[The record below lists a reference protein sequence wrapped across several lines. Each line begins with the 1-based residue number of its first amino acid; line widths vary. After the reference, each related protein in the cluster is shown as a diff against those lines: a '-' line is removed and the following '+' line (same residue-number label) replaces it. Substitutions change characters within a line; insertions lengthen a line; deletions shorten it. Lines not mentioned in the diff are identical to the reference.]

1 MKKSKK
7 RKEKYYS
14 NWKRITATT
23 LIAALSVTSVSLE
36 SLAAE
41 PAQTAENPSQTEA
54 ASGADDSVERPKE
67 LKGVTEE
74 DSVKKENTETS
85 TTCQIGNGKKVSVFY
100 QEPVRYKDE
109 SGKLIDYDPSLV
121 KVDSAKSENKESLK
135 GYAYENEGGDAKQYF
150 PEKLSDTTPLLMEKD
165 GYSVAL
171 SPDMKSKA
179 VEVEKEDFTNG
190 YEETEEVPL
199 TAAYDTS
206 EPVTYAYTS
215 GESGIKEEIRL
226 AKCPKENTF
235 SYTLK
240 LKGLKLRKNPVDE
253 GLTLYDKESDE
264 IVGSVGAPNMN
275 DASGKAYSE
284 ELTTKVE
291 EAGEDTYRVTVTADW
306 SYLKD
311 KDRQYPVVID
321 PTIKWTGNTDLGD
334 VYILS
339 GSTYKD
345 YNFYTSGVT
354 VMNAGKASKGI
365 YRTYLAFKDM
375 KSKIKGNY
383 VDSAIL
389 TMYETGNSTKG
400 QTVQAYRVKEAW
412 ERSKVTWNKRPGYNT
427 LYSTVKTTG
436 KAKTARTLDLTSF
449 ARGLANDSIINYGVM
464 LKGADE
470 TGKYA
475 EFVGSRN
482 STTSLRPKLVVT
494 YYDKPTKA
502 TSVSVTPSYVK
513 PGTAIKANWAGITSK
528 GLSYVQYKIV
538 TLNPTTLEDV
548 SELVPY
554 SSSTKL
560 GTSGSGSATIAAST
574 GWKEGSYKIGIRG
587 VDKGNLAGPG
597 AGARFVIDGTAPTMA
612 KPVLT
617 PATTKE
623 EPTDVQNPTIQ
634 WSGVSDANLKQ
645 MEYKIDDGAWK
656 KLGTGTSGS
665 VELPAGTITGNG
677 QHKITVRAVDK
688 AGNTKEEVL
697 DYYYKDNTVGFDGYL
712 PKDGTLTLRKD
723 YGKNLISWETD
734 KVLNDTVYYRIYR
747 GTEKDFTPSEEN
759 MVCKKVF
766 KGYWIDL
773 ESAKDE
779 KWYYKVEAVRAD
791 SSGEIEEQEL
801 IDTVLSGTG
810 TAPEEFEKHTG
821 SQDYLGYQS
830 FQTPTGNGTVEDQS
844 GNLTYSQED
853 ANLPASQLTFEMART
868 YNSQSL
874 LNGML
879 GTGWSDT
886 LHKELIKGEDGT
898 MYYLD
903 SDGSIY
909 HFKKSG
915 DTYVCKET
923 KDLTLNDG
931 SEAITNTAKSRASV
945 KNGSISVKKKTA
957 VCSTEMGKMKY
968 TYKNQMESKNKSKI
982 KGRTVK
988 VQSSNDS
995 AEEESE
1001 EDEDDSDDTVQ
1012 RTHAYTI
1019 KDKQGIL
1026 YRFNKEGQLVSAL
1039 DPNGTFLLY
1048 DYLPDG
1054 RLERVSTEVKTVIEL
1069 KYQKDSG
1076 LLKEIALPDATKLC
1090 YTYDNGRLTEM
1101 SHCGKDGKTLVSY
1114 AYDYDSDHLNSVT
1127 DGKGQKYTI
1136 TYNGEK
1142 VSAVTY
1148 PNGEKE
1154 NWGYAGGKTTVTK
1167 KASDGI
1173 EVRTNSREYD
1183 TKSGKVT
1190 KETEADGSVT
1200 TYAYEYEENPYLVT
1214 KTTKTVGYESLTNGK
1229 VEWKTKEKVSETVYD
1244 EQENEKTE
1252 TDEDGTVTTYTYGDT
1267 TSEWTVDQPSEIK
1280 EEKRDTLI
1288 SDEKYEY
1295 NENGESVK
1303 EEEVTDTENKTVTEN
1318 AYDDSGNEIETKT
1331 TEAGIET
1338 SKTTSSYDAY
1348 GNTKESSTTSGDVVT
1363 KEENSYDVMGRVTKK
1378 NDPDTREVTEY
1389 TYDELGRQIKSVSTL
1404 NGKSQTTTSAYDA
1417 NGTVVSETGTDG
1429 VKTDYVYDSLNRVV
1443 KKTVTKGTSLTYTTA
1458 YSYGD
1463 VTVQDGRGTRTI
1475 KNASIQKK
1483 SYPSGT
1489 TASETYTDAS
1499 GNVVREKVN
1508 GLYTDYTYDASGNQ
1522 VVAYENGTGADAAEG
1537 KVTLALFDEEGR
1549 NFATIVNPGV
1559 SGETYQVSDD
1569 SLVTKQSYDAKGN
1582 VTKETDAIGT
1592 VTAYT
1597 YDDSER
1603 VTEVMQNAGKDGAVV
1618 TKASYEADTE
1628 NQKNKT
1634 TVTDAGGRKSIEV
1647 TDAAGLIKSSQ
1658 DQGEKEDESIATAYS
1673 YDSRGNQTKVTY
1685 ENGDYR
1691 EDTCDARNLKIVSKY
1706 YQADGTQTLQ
1716 TNYQYDDQYRLTKMT
1731 DAKKS
1736 GSERKAYRYT
1746 YTGYDGFGRTAW
1758 TAEVSQEAEPTDA
1771 QIAKHKISY
1780 SYDTEDKITEVTY
1793 ALAEDG
1799 RVESLHY
1806 AYDKNQYL
1814 IAIKAKIKGSDEE
1827 KLIRKYRYNERG
1839 KLFTIVDFTDYRDKN
1854 ESYVARFYEYDALD
1868 RVSSMTYK
1876 SGTTVLEA
1884 YTYSYDKNNNIVK
1897 KTEKNSTAKE
1907 EKDHTDQ
1914 TTEYT
1919 YNALGRLTKS
1929 VVTDHKKNEE
1939 KTTTTYSYDSVG
1951 NRIKK
1956 VKGEEETAYTY
1967 NGLNQLLKAK
1977 TTKGDTVK
1985 NDISYEYDVN
1995 GNQIK
2000 ETDKETGDS
2009 VENTYDVENRLSTA
2023 TVTKKSGTSGNETV
2037 SLTQE
2042 NLYNGDGQRIQK
2054 KEAGEVTNYFYEDG
2068 MVSYTTGADTGEK
2081 LIQNLSGL
2089 EDNVIYAERKVTG
2102 TDGTASAYQDFL
2114 YTKDIQGSTSSIL
2127 NKDTKGELSY
2137 EYDDFGETSI
2147 HGSSA
2152 LKNEICYTGGIY
2164 DESTGLYYLNARY
2177 YDPEN
2182 GRFLTEDTYRG
2193 EVNDPDT
2200 LHLYAYCKNN
2210 PINYVDPSGHSCISS
2225 KLTLV
2230 DYWKIH
2236 KLVQL
2241 AYMFRLIGI
2250 GRGADIEVTVR
2261 NAKSMRVCGYLDVY
2275 DVTMNQYYEVKSKRQ
2290 CKKNWKNVDRQLRK
2304 YDSSIIVG
2312 YSKRKHIIRNI
2323 RRGREKISGYFY
2335 YGAWR
2340 ITYGLKRKGLVYY
2353 AQKLNKKRQK
2363 QLSTAKGVIKITLT
2377 AGVCIGLGMSTGNLV
2392 PAPI

>member
-1 MKKSKK
+1 M
-7 RKEKYYS
+7 
-14 NWKRITATT
+14 
-23 LIAALSVTSVSLE
+23 
-36 SLAAE
+36 
-41 PAQTAENPSQTEA
+41 
-54 ASGADDSVERPKE
+54 
-67 LKGVTEE
+67 
-74 DSVKKENTETS
+74 
-85 TTCQIGNGKKVSVFY
+85 
-100 QEPVRYKDE
+100 
-109 SGKLIDYDPSLV
+109 
-121 KVDSAKSENKESLK
+121 
-135 GYAYENEGGDAKQYF
+135 
-150 PEKLSDTTPLLMEKD
+150 
-165 GYSVAL
+165 
-171 SPDMKSKA
+171 
-179 VEVEKEDFTNG
+179 
-190 YEETEEVPL
+190 
-199 TAAYDTS
+199 
-206 EPVTYAYTS
+206 
-215 GESGIKEEIRL
+215 
-226 AKCPKENTF
+226 
-235 SYTLK
+235 
-240 LKGLKLRKNPVDE
+240 
-253 GLTLYDKESDE
+253 
-264 IVGSVGAPNMN
+264 
-275 DASGKAYSE
+275 
-284 ELTTKVE
+284 
-291 EAGEDTYRVTVTADW
+291 
-306 SYLKD
+306 
-311 KDRQYPVVID
+311 
-321 PTIKWTGNTDLGD
+321 
-334 VYILS
+334 
-339 GSTYKD
+339 
-345 YNFYTSGVT
+345 
-354 VMNAGKASKGI
+354 
-365 YRTYLAFKDM
+365 
-375 KSKIKGNY
+375 
-383 VDSAIL
+383 
-389 TMYETGNSTKG
+389 
-400 QTVQAYRVKEAW
+400 
-412 ERSKVTWNKRPGYNT
+412 
-427 LYSTVKTTG
+427 
-436 KAKTARTLDLTSF
+436 
-449 ARGLANDSIINYGVM
+449 
-464 LKGADE
+464 
-470 TGKYA
+470 
-475 EFVGSRN
+475 
-482 STTSLRPKLVVT
+482 
-494 YYDKPTKA
+494 
-502 TSVSVTPSYVK
+502 
-513 PGTAIKANWAGITSK
+513 
-528 GLSYVQYKIV
+528 
-538 TLNPTTLEDV
+538 
-548 SELVPY
+548 
-554 SSSTKL
+554 
-560 GTSGSGSATIAAST
+560 
-574 GWKEGSYKIGIRG
+574 
-587 VDKGNLAGPG
+587 
-597 AGARFVIDGTAPTMA
+597 
-612 KPVLT
+612 
-617 PATTKE
+617 
-623 EPTDVQNPTIQ
+623 
-634 WSGVSDANLKQ
+634 
-645 MEYKIDDGAWK
+645 
-656 KLGTGTSGS
+656 
-665 VELPAGTITGNG
+665 
-677 QHKITVRAVDK
+677 
-688 AGNTKEEVL
+688 
-697 DYYYKDNTVGFDGYL
+697 
-712 PKDGTLTLRKD
+712 
-723 YGKNLISWETD
+723 
-734 KVLNDTVYYRIYR
+734 
-747 GTEKDFTPSEEN
+747 
-759 MVCKKVF
+759 
-766 KGYWIDL
+766 
-773 ESAKDE
+773 
-779 KWYYKVEAVRAD
+779 
-791 SSGEIEEQEL
+791 
-801 IDTVLSGTG
+801 
-810 TAPEEFEKHTG
+810 
-821 SQDYLGYQS
+821 
-830 FQTPTGNGTVEDQS
+830 
-844 GNLTYSQED
+844 
-853 ANLPASQLTFEMART
+853 
-868 YNSQSL
+868 
-874 LNGML
+874 
-879 GTGWSDT
+879 
-886 LHKELIKGEDGT
+886 
-898 MYYLD
+898 
-903 SDGSIY
+903 
-909 HFKKSG
+909 
-915 DTYVCKET
+915 
-923 KDLTLNDG
+923 
-931 SEAITNTAKSRASV
+931 
-945 KNGSISVKKKTA
+945 
-957 VCSTEMGKMKY
+957 
-968 TYKNQMESKNKSKI
+968 
-982 KGRTVK
+982 
-988 VQSSNDS
+988 
-995 AEEESE
+995 
-1001 EDEDDSDDTVQ
+1001 
-1012 RTHAYTI
+1012 
-1019 KDKQGIL
+1019 
-1026 YRFNKEGQLVSAL
+1026 
-1039 DPNGTFLLY
+1039 
-1048 DYLPDG
+1048 
-1054 RLERVSTEVKTVIEL
+1054 
-1069 KYQKDSG
+1069 
-1076 LLKEIALPDATKLC
+1076 
-1090 YTYDNGRLTEM
+1090 
-1101 SHCGKDGKTLVSY
+1101 
-1114 AYDYDSDHLNSVT
+1114 NSVT

-1378 NDPDTREVTEY
+1378 NDPDTGEVTEY

-1691 EDTCDARNLKIVSKY
+1691 EDTYDARNLKTVSKY

-1736 GSERKAYRYT
+1736 GSARKAYRYT

-1780 SYDTEDKITEVTY
+1780 SYDTEDKITEVAY

-1929 VVTDHKKNEE
+1929 VVTDHKKNDE
-1939 KTTTTYSYDSVG
+1939 KTTTTYSYDFAG
-1951 NRIKK
+1951 NRTKK
-1956 VKGEEETAYTY
+1956 VKGEEETAYSY

-1977 TTKGDTVK
+1977 TTKGNTVK

-2089 EDNVIYAERKVTG
+2089 EDNVIYAEQKVTG
-2102 TDGTASAYQDFL
+2102 KDGTTASYQDFL

>member
-1 MKKSKK
+1 M
-7 RKEKYYS
+7 
-14 NWKRITATT
+14 
-23 LIAALSVTSVSLE
+23 
-36 SLAAE
+36 
-41 PAQTAENPSQTEA
+41 
-54 ASGADDSVERPKE
+54 
-67 LKGVTEE
+67 
-74 DSVKKENTETS
+74 
-85 TTCQIGNGKKVSVFY
+85 
-100 QEPVRYKDE
+100 
-109 SGKLIDYDPSLV
+109 
-121 KVDSAKSENKESLK
+121 
-135 GYAYENEGGDAKQYF
+135 
-150 PEKLSDTTPLLMEKD
+150 
-165 GYSVAL
+165 
-171 SPDMKSKA
+171 
-179 VEVEKEDFTNG
+179 
-190 YEETEEVPL
+190 
-199 TAAYDTS
+199 
-206 EPVTYAYTS
+206 
-215 GESGIKEEIRL
+215 
-226 AKCPKENTF
+226 
-235 SYTLK
+235 
-240 LKGLKLRKNPVDE
+240 
-253 GLTLYDKESDE
+253 
-264 IVGSVGAPNMN
+264 
-275 DASGKAYSE
+275 
-284 ELTTKVE
+284 
-291 EAGEDTYRVTVTADW
+291 
-306 SYLKD
+306 
-311 KDRQYPVVID
+311 
-321 PTIKWTGNTDLGD
+321 
-334 VYILS
+334 
-339 GSTYKD
+339 
-345 YNFYTSGVT
+345 
-354 VMNAGKASKGI
+354 
-365 YRTYLAFKDM
+365 
-375 KSKIKGNY
+375 
-383 VDSAIL
+383 
-389 TMYETGNSTKG
+389 
-400 QTVQAYRVKEAW
+400 
-412 ERSKVTWNKRPGYNT
+412 
-427 LYSTVKTTG
+427 
-436 KAKTARTLDLTSF
+436 
-449 ARGLANDSIINYGVM
+449 
-464 LKGADE
+464 
-470 TGKYA
+470 
-475 EFVGSRN
+475 
-482 STTSLRPKLVVT
+482 
-494 YYDKPTKA
+494 
-502 TSVSVTPSYVK
+502 
-513 PGTAIKANWAGITSK
+513 
-528 GLSYVQYKIV
+528 
-538 TLNPTTLEDV
+538 
-548 SELVPY
+548 
-554 SSSTKL
+554 
-560 GTSGSGSATIAAST
+560 
-574 GWKEGSYKIGIRG
+574 
-587 VDKGNLAGPG
+587 
-597 AGARFVIDGTAPTMA
+597 IDGTAPTMA

-623 EPTDVQNPTIQ
+623 EPTDVQNPIIQ
-634 WSGVSDANLKQ
+634 WSGVSDVNLKQ

-688 AGNTKEEVL
+688 AGNVKEEVL

-801 IDTVLSGTG
+801 VDTVLSGTG

-821 SQDYLGYQS
+821 SQDCLGYQS

-853 ANLPASQLTFEMART
+853 ATLPASQLTFEMART

-874 LNGML
+874 LTGML

-995 AEEESE
+995 DEEESE

-1154 NWGYAGGKTTVTK
+1154 NWGYAGGKTTIIK
-1167 KASDGI
+1167 KASDGT
-1173 EVRTNSREYD
+1173 EVRMNSREYD

-1200 TYAYEYEENPYLVT
+1200 TYTYGYAKNPYLVT
-1214 KTTKTVGYESLTNGK
+1214 KTTKQTGYEELNDGK
-1229 VEWKTKEKVSETVYD
+1229 VEWKTKESVTETSYD
-1244 EQENEKTE
+1244 EQENTISETE
-1252 TDEDGTVTTYTYGDT
+1252 EDGTKTEYTYDT
-1267 TSEWTVDQPSEIK
+1267 TSEWTEDQPKTEVVTKGETVISK
-1280 EEKRDTLI
+1280 ENYTYSKTGNL
-1288 SDEKYEY
+1288 K
-1295 NENGESVK
+1295 K
-1303 EEEVTDTENKTVTEN
+1303 EEESADPSNKSITENTYDGDGNVLESTTTV
-1318 AYDDSGNEIETKT
+1318 
-1331 TEAGIET
+1331 AGIET
-1338 SKTTSSYDAY
+1338 SKTTSKYDLS
-1348 GNTKESSTTSGDVVT
+1348 GNATESATTSGDVESQEKNT
-1363 KEENSYDVMGRVTKK
+1363 YDVMGRVTKK
-1378 NDPDTREVTEY
+1378 TDPDTGEVTEY

-1443 KKTVTKGTSLTYTTA
+1443 KRTVTKGTSLTYTTA

-1463 VTVQDGRGTRTI
+1463 VTVQDGRGTRTV
-1475 KNASIQKK
+1475 KNASIQKE

-1499 GNVVREKVN
+1499 GNVVREKAN

-1537 KVTLALFDEEGR
+1537 KVTLALYDEEGR

-1559 SGETYQVSDD
+1559 SGETYQVSED
-1569 SLVTKQSYDAKGN
+1569 SLVTKQSYDTKGN
-1582 VTKETDAIGT
+1582 VAKETDAMGT
-1592 VTAYT
+1592 ATAYS
-1597 YDDSER
+1597 YDASDR
-1603 VTEVMQNAGKDGAVV
+1603 VTEVTQNAGKDGAVV

-1691 EDTCDARNLKIVSKY
+1691 EDTYDARNLKTVSKY

-1780 SYDTEDKITEVTY
+1780 SYDAEDKLTEVHY
-1793 ALAEDG
+1793 ALVEDG

-1806 AYDKNQYL
+1806 EYDKNQYL
-1814 IAIKAKIKGSDEE
+1814 IAIKAKIKGSDAE

-1839 KLFTIVDFTDYRDKN
+1839 KLFTIVDFTDYRDQN
-1854 ESYVARFYEYDALD
+1854 ESYVARFYAYDELD

-1876 SGTTVLEA
+1876 SGTTVLEE
-1884 YTYSYDKNNNIVK
+1884 YTYTYDKNNQITRR
-1897 KTEKNSTAKE
+1897 TEKNSTAKD
-1907 EKDHTDQ
+1907 EKDHTDK

-1929 VVTDHKKNEE
+1929 VVTDHKNNDE
-1939 KTTTTYSYDSVG
+1939 KTTTAYSYDPAG
-1951 NRIKK
+1951 NRTKK
-1956 VKGEEETAYTY
+1956 VKGEEETSYTY
-1967 NGLNQLLKAK
+1967 NGLNQLLAAK
-1977 TTKGDTVK
+1977 TTKGAAVK
-1985 NDISYEYDVN
+1985 NDITYDYDVN

-2009 VENTYDVENRLSTA
+2009 VENTYDVENRLRKA
-2023 TVTKKSGTSGNETV
+2023 VVTKKDKGSF
-2037 SLTQE
+2037 TQE
-2042 NLYNGDGQRIQK
+2042 NLYNGEGQRIQK
-2054 KEAGEVTNYFYEDG
+2054 VDGDETTNYYYQDG
-2068 MVSYTTGADTGEK
+2068 VVAYTTDANGEQNS
-2081 LIQNLSGL
+2081 QNL
-2089 EDNVIYAERKVTG
+2089 IG
-2102 TDGTASAYQDFL
+2102 TDGNVLATERFQQNATQYYL
-2114 YTKDIQGSTSSIL
+2114 YNKDIQESTSSL
-2127 NKDTKGELSY
+2127 VKEDGSADATY
-2137 EYDDFGETSI
+2137 QYTDFGETTI
-2147 HGSSA
+2147 QGNDQA
-2152 LKNEICYTGGIY
+2152 KNEVCYTGGIY
-2164 DESTGLYYLNARY
+2164 D
-2177 YDPEN
+2177 
-2182 GRFLTEDTYRG
+2182 
-2193 EVNDPDT
+2193 
-2200 LHLYAYCKNN
+2200 
-2210 PINYVDPSGHSCISS
+2210 
-2225 KLTLV
+2225 
-2230 DYWKIH
+2230 
-2236 KLVQL
+2236 
-2241 AYMFRLIGI
+2241 
-2250 GRGADIEVTVR
+2250 
-2261 NAKSMRVCGYLDVY
+2261 
-2275 DVTMNQYYEVKSKRQ
+2275 
-2290 CKKNWKNVDRQLRK
+2290 
-2304 YDSSIIVG
+2304 
-2312 YSKRKHIIRNI
+2312 
-2323 RRGREKISGYFY
+2323 
-2335 YGAWR
+2335 
-2340 ITYGLKRKGLVYY
+2340 
-2353 AQKLNKKRQK
+2353 
-2363 QLSTAKGVIKITLT
+2363 
-2377 AGVCIGLGMSTGNLV
+2377 
-2392 PAPI
+2392 

>member
-1 MKKSKK
+1 M
-7 RKEKYYS
+7 
-14 NWKRITATT
+14 
-23 LIAALSVTSVSLE
+23 
-36 SLAAE
+36 
-41 PAQTAENPSQTEA
+41 
-54 ASGADDSVERPKE
+54 
-67 LKGVTEE
+67 
-74 DSVKKENTETS
+74 
-85 TTCQIGNGKKVSVFY
+85 
-100 QEPVRYKDE
+100 
-109 SGKLIDYDPSLV
+109 
-121 KVDSAKSENKESLK
+121 
-135 GYAYENEGGDAKQYF
+135 
-150 PEKLSDTTPLLMEKD
+150 
-165 GYSVAL
+165 
-171 SPDMKSKA
+171 
-179 VEVEKEDFTNG
+179 
-190 YEETEEVPL
+190 
-199 TAAYDTS
+199 
-206 EPVTYAYTS
+206 
-215 GESGIKEEIRL
+215 
-226 AKCPKENTF
+226 
-235 SYTLK
+235 
-240 LKGLKLRKNPVDE
+240 
-253 GLTLYDKESDE
+253 
-264 IVGSVGAPNMN
+264 
-275 DASGKAYSE
+275 
-284 ELTTKVE
+284 
-291 EAGEDTYRVTVTADW
+291 
-306 SYLKD
+306 
-311 KDRQYPVVID
+311 
-321 PTIKWTGNTDLGD
+321 
-334 VYILS
+334 
-339 GSTYKD
+339 
-345 YNFYTSGVT
+345 
-354 VMNAGKASKGI
+354 
-365 YRTYLAFKDM
+365 
-375 KSKIKGNY
+375 
-383 VDSAIL
+383 
-389 TMYETGNSTKG
+389 
-400 QTVQAYRVKEAW
+400 
-412 ERSKVTWNKRPGYNT
+412 
-427 LYSTVKTTG
+427 
-436 KAKTARTLDLTSF
+436 
-449 ARGLANDSIINYGVM
+449 
-464 LKGADE
+464 
-470 TGKYA
+470 
-475 EFVGSRN
+475 
-482 STTSLRPKLVVT
+482 
-494 YYDKPTKA
+494 
-502 TSVSVTPSYVK
+502 
-513 PGTAIKANWAGITSK
+513 
-528 GLSYVQYKIV
+528 
-538 TLNPTTLEDV
+538 
-548 SELVPY
+548 
-554 SSSTKL
+554 
-560 GTSGSGSATIAAST
+560 
-574 GWKEGSYKIGIRG
+574 
-587 VDKGNLAGPG
+587 
-597 AGARFVIDGTAPTMA
+597 
-612 KPVLT
+612 
-617 PATTKE
+617 
-623 EPTDVQNPTIQ
+623 
-634 WSGVSDANLKQ
+634 
-645 MEYKIDDGAWK
+645 
-656 KLGTGTSGS
+656 
-665 VELPAGTITGNG
+665 
-677 QHKITVRAVDK
+677 
-688 AGNTKEEVL
+688 
-697 DYYYKDNTVGFDGYL
+697 
-712 PKDGTLTLRKD
+712 
-723 YGKNLISWETD
+723 
-734 KVLNDTVYYRIYR
+734 
-747 GTEKDFTPSEEN
+747 
-759 MVCKKVF
+759 
-766 KGYWIDL
+766 
-773 ESAKDE
+773 
-779 KWYYKVEAVRAD
+779 
-791 SSGEIEEQEL
+791 
-801 IDTVLSGTG
+801 
-810 TAPEEFEKHTG
+810 
-821 SQDYLGYQS
+821 
-830 FQTPTGNGTVEDQS
+830 
-844 GNLTYSQED
+844 
-853 ANLPASQLTFEMART
+853 
-868 YNSQSL
+868 
-874 LNGML
+874 
-879 GTGWSDT
+879 
-886 LHKELIKGEDGT
+886 
-898 MYYLD
+898 
-903 SDGSIY
+903 
-909 HFKKSG
+909 
-915 DTYVCKET
+915 
-923 KDLTLNDG
+923 
-931 SEAITNTAKSRASV
+931 
-945 KNGSISVKKKTA
+945 
-957 VCSTEMGKMKY
+957 
-968 TYKNQMESKNKSKI
+968 
-982 KGRTVK
+982 
-988 VQSSNDS
+988 
-995 AEEESE
+995 
-1001 EDEDDSDDTVQ
+1001 
-1012 RTHAYTI
+1012 
-1019 KDKQGIL
+1019 
-1026 YRFNKEGQLVSAL
+1026 
-1039 DPNGTFLLY
+1039 
-1048 DYLPDG
+1048 
-1054 RLERVSTEVKTVIEL
+1054 
-1069 KYQKDSG
+1069 
-1076 LLKEIALPDATKLC
+1076 
-1090 YTYDNGRLTEM
+1090 
-1101 SHCGKDGKTLVSY
+1101 
-1114 AYDYDSDHLNSVT
+1114 NSVT

-1378 NDPDTREVTEY
+1378 NDPDTGEVTEY

-1691 EDTCDARNLKIVSKY
+1691 EDTYDARNLKTVSKY

-1929 VVTDHKKNEE
+1929 VVTDHKKNDE
-1939 KTTTTYSYDSVG
+1939 KTTTTYSYDFAG
-1951 NRIKK
+1951 NRTKK
-1956 VKGEEETAYTY
+1956 VKGEEETAYSY

-1977 TTKGDTVK
+1977 TTKGNTVK

-2089 EDNVIYAERKVTG
+2089 EDNVIYAEQKVTG
-2102 TDGTASAYQDFL
+2102 KDGTTASYQDFL

>member
-1 MKKSKK
+1 M
-7 RKEKYYS
+7 
-14 NWKRITATT
+14 
-23 LIAALSVTSVSLE
+23 
-36 SLAAE
+36 
-41 PAQTAENPSQTEA
+41 
-54 ASGADDSVERPKE
+54 
-67 LKGVTEE
+67 
-74 DSVKKENTETS
+74 
-85 TTCQIGNGKKVSVFY
+85 
-100 QEPVRYKDE
+100 
-109 SGKLIDYDPSLV
+109 ID
-121 KVDSAKSENKESLK
+121 
-135 GYAYENEGGDAKQYF
+135 
-150 PEKLSDTTPLLMEKD
+150 T
-165 GYSVAL
+165 
-171 SPDMKSKA
+171 
-179 VEVEKEDFTNG
+179 
-190 YEETEEVPL
+190 
-199 TAAYDTS
+199 
-206 EPVTYAYTS
+206 
-215 GESGIKEEIRL
+215 
-226 AKCPKENTF
+226 
-235 SYTLK
+235 
-240 LKGLKLRKNPVDE
+240 
-253 GLTLYDKESDE
+253 
-264 IVGSVGAPNMN
+264 
-275 DASGKAYSE
+275 
-284 ELTTKVE
+284 
-291 EAGEDTYRVTVTADW
+291 
-306 SYLKD
+306 
-311 KDRQYPVVID
+311 
-321 PTIKWTGNTDLGD
+321 
-334 VYILS
+334 ILS
-339 GSTYKD
+339 G
-345 YNFYTSGVT
+345 
-354 VMNAGKASKGI
+354 I
-365 YRTYLAFKDM
+365 
-375 KSKIKGNY
+375 
-383 VDSAIL
+383 
-389 TMYETGNSTKG
+389 
-400 QTVQAYRVKEAW
+400 
-412 ERSKVTWNKRPGYNT
+412 
-427 LYSTVKTTG
+427 
-436 KAKTARTLDLTSF
+436 
-449 ARGLANDSIINYGVM
+449 
-464 LKGADE
+464 
-470 TGKYA
+470 
-475 EFVGSRN
+475 
-482 STTSLRPKLVVT
+482 
-494 YYDKPTKA
+494 
-502 TSVSVTPSYVK
+502 
-513 PGTAIKANWAGITSK
+513 
-528 GLSYVQYKIV
+528 
-538 TLNPTTLEDV
+538 
-548 SELVPY
+548 
-554 SSSTKL
+554 
-560 GTSGSGSATIAAST
+560 
-574 GWKEGSYKIGIRG
+574 
-587 VDKGNLAGPG
+587 
-597 AGARFVIDGTAPTMA
+597 
-612 KPVLT
+612 
-617 PATTKE
+617 
-623 EPTDVQNPTIQ
+623 
-634 WSGVSDANLKQ
+634 
-645 MEYKIDDGAWK
+645 
-656 KLGTGTSGS
+656 
-665 VELPAGTITGNG
+665 
-677 QHKITVRAVDK
+677 
-688 AGNTKEEVL
+688 
-697 DYYYKDNTVGFDGYL
+697 
-712 PKDGTLTLRKD
+712 
-723 YGKNLISWETD
+723 
-734 KVLNDTVYYRIYR
+734 
-747 GTEKDFTPSEEN
+747 
-759 MVCKKVF
+759 
-766 KGYWIDL
+766 
-773 ESAKDE
+773 
-779 KWYYKVEAVRAD
+779 
-791 SSGEIEEQEL
+791 
-801 IDTVLSGTG
+801 G

-830 FQTPTGNGTVEDQS
+830 FQTPTGTGTVEDQS

-853 ANLPASQLTFEMART
+853 ATLPASQLTFEMART

-874 LNGML
+874 LTGML

-1378 NDPDTREVTEY
+1378 NDPDTGEVTEY

-2068 MVSYTTGADTGEK
+2068 MVSYTTRADTGEK

>member
-1 MKKSKK
+1 M
-7 RKEKYYS
+7 
-14 NWKRITATT
+14 
-23 LIAALSVTSVSLE
+23 
-36 SLAAE
+36 
-41 PAQTAENPSQTEA
+41 
-54 ASGADDSVERPKE
+54 
-67 LKGVTEE
+67 
-74 DSVKKENTETS
+74 
-85 TTCQIGNGKKVSVFY
+85 
-100 QEPVRYKDE
+100 
-109 SGKLIDYDPSLV
+109 
-121 KVDSAKSENKESLK
+121 
-135 GYAYENEGGDAKQYF
+135 
-150 PEKLSDTTPLLMEKD
+150 
-165 GYSVAL
+165 
-171 SPDMKSKA
+171 
-179 VEVEKEDFTNG
+179 
-190 YEETEEVPL
+190 
-199 TAAYDTS
+199 
-206 EPVTYAYTS
+206 
-215 GESGIKEEIRL
+215 
-226 AKCPKENTF
+226 
-235 SYTLK
+235 
-240 LKGLKLRKNPVDE
+240 
-253 GLTLYDKESDE
+253 
-264 IVGSVGAPNMN
+264 
-275 DASGKAYSE
+275 
-284 ELTTKVE
+284 
-291 EAGEDTYRVTVTADW
+291 
-306 SYLKD
+306 
-311 KDRQYPVVID
+311 
-321 PTIKWTGNTDLGD
+321 
-334 VYILS
+334 
-339 GSTYKD
+339 
-345 YNFYTSGVT
+345 
-354 VMNAGKASKGI
+354 
-365 YRTYLAFKDM
+365 
-375 KSKIKGNY
+375 
-383 VDSAIL
+383 
-389 TMYETGNSTKG
+389 
-400 QTVQAYRVKEAW
+400 
-412 ERSKVTWNKRPGYNT
+412 
-427 LYSTVKTTG
+427 
-436 KAKTARTLDLTSF
+436 
-449 ARGLANDSIINYGVM
+449 
-464 LKGADE
+464 
-470 TGKYA
+470 
-475 EFVGSRN
+475 
-482 STTSLRPKLVVT
+482 
-494 YYDKPTKA
+494 
-502 TSVSVTPSYVK
+502 
-513 PGTAIKANWAGITSK
+513 
-528 GLSYVQYKIV
+528 
-538 TLNPTTLEDV
+538 
-548 SELVPY
+548 
-554 SSSTKL
+554 
-560 GTSGSGSATIAAST
+560 
-574 GWKEGSYKIGIRG
+574 
-587 VDKGNLAGPG
+587 
-597 AGARFVIDGTAPTMA
+597 
-612 KPVLT
+612 
-617 PATTKE
+617 
-623 EPTDVQNPTIQ
+623 
-634 WSGVSDANLKQ
+634 
-645 MEYKIDDGAWK
+645 
-656 KLGTGTSGS
+656 
-665 VELPAGTITGNG
+665 
-677 QHKITVRAVDK
+677 
-688 AGNTKEEVL
+688 
-697 DYYYKDNTVGFDGYL
+697 
-712 PKDGTLTLRKD
+712 
-723 YGKNLISWETD
+723 
-734 KVLNDTVYYRIYR
+734 
-747 GTEKDFTPSEEN
+747 
-759 MVCKKVF
+759 
-766 KGYWIDL
+766 
-773 ESAKDE
+773 
-779 KWYYKVEAVRAD
+779 
-791 SSGEIEEQEL
+791 
-801 IDTVLSGTG
+801 
-810 TAPEEFEKHTG
+810 
-821 SQDYLGYQS
+821 
-830 FQTPTGNGTVEDQS
+830 
-844 GNLTYSQED
+844 
-853 ANLPASQLTFEMART
+853 
-868 YNSQSL
+868 
-874 LNGML
+874 
-879 GTGWSDT
+879 
-886 LHKELIKGEDGT
+886 
-898 MYYLD
+898 
-903 SDGSIY
+903 
-909 HFKKSG
+909 
-915 DTYVCKET
+915 
-923 KDLTLNDG
+923 
-931 SEAITNTAKSRASV
+931 
-945 KNGSISVKKKTA
+945 
-957 VCSTEMGKMKY
+957 
-968 TYKNQMESKNKSKI
+968 
-982 KGRTVK
+982 
-988 VQSSNDS
+988 
-995 AEEESE
+995 
-1001 EDEDDSDDTVQ
+1001 
-1012 RTHAYTI
+1012 
-1019 KDKQGIL
+1019 
-1026 YRFNKEGQLVSAL
+1026 
-1039 DPNGTFLLY
+1039 
-1048 DYLPDG
+1048 
-1054 RLERVSTEVKTVIEL
+1054 
-1069 KYQKDSG
+1069 
-1076 LLKEIALPDATKLC
+1076 
-1090 YTYDNGRLTEM
+1090 
-1101 SHCGKDGKTLVSY
+1101 
-1114 AYDYDSDHLNSVT
+1114 NSVT

-1378 NDPDTREVTEY
+1378 NDPDTGEVTEY

-1691 EDTCDARNLKIVSKY
+1691 EDTYDARNLKTVSKY

-1758 TAEVSQEAEPTDA
+1758 TAEVSQEAEPSDA

-1780 SYDTEDKITEVTY
+1780 SYDTEDKITEVAY

-1929 VVTDHKKNEE
+1929 VVTDHKKNDE
-1939 KTTTTYSYDSVG
+1939 KTTTTYSYDFAG
-1951 NRIKK
+1951 NRTKK
-1956 VKGEEETAYTY
+1956 VKGEEETAYSY

-1977 TTKGDTVK
+1977 TTKGNTVK

-2089 EDNVIYAERKVTG
+2089 EDNVIYAEQKVTG
-2102 TDGTASAYQDFL
+2102 KDGTTASYQDFL